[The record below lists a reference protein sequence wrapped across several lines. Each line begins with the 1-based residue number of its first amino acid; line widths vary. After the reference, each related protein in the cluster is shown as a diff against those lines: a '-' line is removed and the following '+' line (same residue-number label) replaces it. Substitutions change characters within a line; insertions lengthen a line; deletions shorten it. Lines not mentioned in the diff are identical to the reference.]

1 MLDPAFLFSQHSLG
15 DFADCPRRFYLRYVA
30 RQAWPLVETGP
41 EGMDALQYQAYLR
54 RGATLHRWIE
64 RYWLGIGHAPGV
76 DSRQSTVPEDDA
88 ELQLWWSR
96 FLATDFSG
104 LPSARLPEL
113 ALAAAVGP
121 HRLYARFDLLAVDP
135 APAPGGA
142 EAVIVD
148 WKTLRGENPPRLA
161 FLRRRMQTRI
171 YLYVLV
177 EAGAAY
183 NGGAPLEPEQCGMRY
198 WLANF
203 PEQPWVEVAYSA
215 AEHEDNRR
223 WLRALAD
230 DAAGRE
236 GEDQFPKTGDERK
249 CKYCAYRTLCHR
261 RGAPGGELPDEEDAA
276 ALDADSAPEL
286 EY

>member
-15 DFADCPRRFYLRYVA
+15 DFADCPRRFYLRYAA

-41 EGMDALQYQAYLR
+41 EGMDPLRYQAYLR

-64 RYWLGIGHAPGV
+64 RYWLGIGPAAGE
-76 DSRQSTVPEDDA
+76 EDE
-88 ELQLWWSR
+88 ELRVWWAR
-96 FLATDFSG
+96 FLASDFSG
-104 LPSARLPEL
+104 LPPVRLPEL

-135 APAPGGA
+135 APSPGGA
-142 EAVIVD
+142 RAVIID
-148 WKTLRGENPPRLA
+148 WKTLRSENPPRLA
-161 FLRRRMQTRI
+161 FLRRRTQTRV
-171 YLYVLV
+171 YLYVLA

-183 NGGAPLEPEQCGMRY
+183 NGGSPFEPERCSMRY

-203 PEQPWVEVAYSA
+203 PHQPWVDVPYSS

-223 WLRALAD
+223 WLRGLAD
-230 DAAGRE
+230 AAAGGE
-236 GEDQFPKTGDERK
+236 GEAQYPMTGDERR
-249 CKYCAYRTLCHR
+249 CTYCAYRTLCR
-261 RGAPGGELPDEEDAA
+261 RQGAPGGELPDEEAAEFDAE
-276 ALDADSAPEL
+276 SAPEL